1 MPHGKYN
8 TYNKCVKNVKST
20 DCFQNQNDY
29 PKMKSTN
36 EGLLSASVQG
46 AADLAISEM
55 SVPLSVRQSAKRVNY
70 DKMKDH
76 SSQFSARSLLVSRS
90 ALLNMLPVF
99 RQP

>member
-46 AADLAISEM
+46 GLSHKRNVSP
-55 SVPLSVRQSAKRVNY
+55 SVCPSICQTGEL
-70 DKMKDH
+70 
-76 SSQFSARSLLVSRS
+76 
-90 ALLNMLPVF
+90 
-99 RQP
+99 